1 MSEVLNIL
9 KKKKIQLFF
18 LFYVLLLLPLLCPFA
33 QNFSFIDKVAVF
45 VVCGLLFAAI
55 WALSLFISSKS
66 EKIIYSV
73 MLAISVIPGSIY
85 LAYLLFARVMLEQ
98 NSVTS
103 LFETNPEESK
113 EFVAHYLSIW
123 VIVGVLIYAAIPIVM
138 ICTMKPFTKLKIRD
152 NKPLFALSIVTILC
166 IAGVDRISRSV
177 YFINFY
183 KTFVSYKIRTNY
195 EIKTIKERQKEDY
208 TVESV
213 RQDTTPLTIVVVIG
227 ESLNKHHMSLY
238 GYPRETNPLLSQL
251 GDSLIVYKDIVA
263 PQVHT
268 IPVMRSIL
276 SMAEPEHPGY
286 FTEKPSL
293 YELFN
298 RGGYGTYLISNQE
311 FNEDCKSSYDILL
324 TLAEKKYNVAAYKQ
338 HDDIILPVLDRI
350 FNKSAN
356 SKKNKLILI
365 HLIGNHMAYEFRYP
379 KEYIIFNYKKDNLV
393 ADAPFRD
400 DKAKKTIDKFDNS
413 VLYNDYIIN
422 SIIHTLKDLQKEDA
436 VMIYFSDHGEELYD
450 YREFAGHAY
459 EKVSPAM
466 SEIPFIIWMSPSY
479 KTKRTDLVFDDRRPY
494 STEDFIYS
502 LSDLAGLRYKDY
514 NDSRSLF
521 SREFK
526 IKERFVGEKKYKKI
540 KEKFGE
546 GIMNE

>member
-9 KKKKIQLFF
+9 KRKKIQFFF
-18 LFYVLLLLPLLCPFA
+18 LFYILLLVPILCPLA
-33 QNFSFIDKVAVF
+33 QNFTFIDKVAVF
-45 VVCGLLFAAI
+45 LVCGLLFAAI
-55 WALSLFISSKS
+55 WVLSLFLSSKS
-66 EKIIYSV
+66 EKIIYSA
-73 MLAISVIPGSIY
+73 MLAISVIPGSIF

-138 ICTMKPFTKLKIRD
+138 ICTMKSFKKLKISN
-152 NKPLFALSIVTILC
+152 NKLLFSLSIIIILC
-166 IAGVDRISRSV
+166 IVGINRVSRSV
-177 YFINFY
+177 YFVNFY
-183 KTFVSYKIRTNY
+183 KTFVSYKLRTSY

-208 TVESV
+208 IVESV
-213 RQDTTPLTIVVVIG
+213 RKDTVPLTIIVVIG

-238 GYPRETNPLLSQL
+238 GYPRTTNPLLSQL
-251 GDSLIVYKDIVA
+251 GDSLIVYQDVVA

-276 SMAEPEHPGY
+276 SMSELKHPEY

-293 YELFN
+293 FELFN
-298 RGGYGTYLISNQE
+298 RSGYDTYLISNQE
-311 FNEDCKSSYDILL
+311 FSEDCKSSYDILL
-324 TLAEKKYNVAAYKQ
+324 TLAKKKYNVATYKQ
-338 HDDIILPVLDRI
+338 HDDIVLPVLDKI
-350 FNKSAN
+350 FDESAN
-356 SKKNKLILI
+356 NKNNKLILV

-379 KEYIIFNYKKDNLV
+379 KEYIVYNNKKDNLV

-422 SIIHTLKDLQKEDA
+422 SIIGTLKSRQKGDA

-459 EKVSPAM
+459 EKVSPTM
-466 SEIPFIIWMSPSY
+466 SEIPFMIWMSPSY
-479 KTKRTDLVFDDRRPY
+479 RKKHTDLIFDNKRPY

-502 LSDLAGLRYKDY
+502 LSDIAGLNYKDY
-514 NDSRSLF
+514 NDSKSLF
-521 SREFK
+521 SKEFK
-526 IKERFVGEKKYKKI
+526 AKERYVGDKRYEDI
-540 KEKFGE
+540 KEKFKE
-546 GIMNE
+546 YKE